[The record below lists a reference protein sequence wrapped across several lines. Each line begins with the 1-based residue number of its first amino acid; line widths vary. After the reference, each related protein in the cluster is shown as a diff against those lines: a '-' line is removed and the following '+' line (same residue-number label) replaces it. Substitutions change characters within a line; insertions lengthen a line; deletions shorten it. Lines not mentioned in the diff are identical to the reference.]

1 MTDTRAPS
9 ADVVR
14 ELLAD
19 ALRRPAQEG
28 ARLLA
33 LHWLHQLSA
42 ARAAWAGLVAAP
54 ADGVSPEHG
63 AAGLAEAGAQ
73 VLHRARV
80 ALRRLRA
87 TVRENEHVLDGAVDR
102 RIARALRALGQATN
116 AARDADVQR
125 AWLETEEERLPPAA
139 RDEAAHLRRWLEA
152 RAPHSLASID
162 EAFSRHLDPIAERL
176 FARLGSYQL
185 RRRVGMESAPTPFA
199 RHLATR
205 IGRAGHRLRP
215 EIARVTDV
223 HAQEAMHAVRIRL
236 KRQRALLAPFA
247 GTRPA
252 IGAWFD
258 RCTRGQDL
266 LGAVRDADLLA
277 KRARKSGLRA
287 LELALDDIVLAHFA
301 VFQHDWCAQVDD
313 VMQTIDAA
321 AAALRAEGPPMS
333 SSGLPM
339 EIERKYLLRSCP
351 PAART
356 VPPVHI
362 EQGWIP
368 GQALRERLR
377 RRTAPDGT
385 VSCWRTMK
393 LGPAEARIE
402 VEEVTT
408 PELFT
413 ALWALTRS
421 ARIRKDRYVVPHGTH
436 TWEIDVF
443 HDRDLVLAEVEL
455 TDVDESVTLPPWMA
469 PYLERDVTG
478 DPAYVN
484 AVLARPEP

>member
-1 MTDTRAPS
+1 MTDGPALS

-33 LHWLHQLSA
+33 LHWLHQLAA
-42 ARAAWAGLVAAP
+42 ARAAWAELVTAP
-54 ADGVSPEHG
+54 ADGMNPEHG
-63 AAGLAEAGAQ
+63 AAGLSETGTQ
-73 VLHRARV
+73 LLHKARV

-87 TVRENEHVLDGAVDR
+87 TVRENEGVLDGAVDR
-102 RIARALRALGQATN
+102 RLARALRALGQATN

-139 RDEAAHLRRWLEA
+139 RGEAARLRTWLEA
-152 RAPHSLASID
+152 RTPHSLAAID
-162 EAFSRHLDPIAERL
+162 EAFSRHFDPIAERL
-176 FARLGSYQL
+176 FARLSRYQL
-185 RRRVGMESAPTPFA
+185 RRRVGVESAPTPFA
-199 RHLATR
+199 RHLAAR
-205 IGRAGHRLRP
+205 IGRAGHRLQRDL
-215 EIARVTDV
+215 ARVTDV
-223 HAQEAMHAVRIRL
+223 HAQGAMHAVRIRL

-266 LGAVRDADLLA
+266 LGAIRDADLLA
-277 KRARKSGLRA
+277 KRARKSGLQA

-301 VFQHDWCAQVDD
+301 VFQHDWCAHVDD

-321 AAALRAEGPPMS
+321 SAALRAEGPPMS

-351 PAART
+351 PAARA
-356 VPPVHI
+356 VSPVHI

-408 PELFT
+408 PELFA
-413 ALWALTRS
+413 ALWELTRS
-421 ARIRKDRYVVPHGTH
+421 ARIRKDRYVVPDGTH